1 MHNIKDIRS
10 DIDKFIESI
19 SKRNIKLDKNEI
31 TELDIKNRTLIQEKE
46 KLEKKR
52 HCIHRSK
59 SKERRK
65 N

>member
-31 TELDIKNRTLIQEKE
+31 NNTIEIIKSTLSAHGVNKIIIW
-46 KLEKKR
+46 
-52 HCIHRSK
+52 HSRS
-59 SKERRK
+59 
-65 N
+65 